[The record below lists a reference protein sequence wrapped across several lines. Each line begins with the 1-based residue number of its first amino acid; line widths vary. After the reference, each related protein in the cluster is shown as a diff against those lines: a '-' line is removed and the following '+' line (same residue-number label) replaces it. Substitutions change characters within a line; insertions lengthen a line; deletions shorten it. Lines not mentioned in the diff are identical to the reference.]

1 MPELKPAL
9 YLVATPIGHL
19 DDLSAR
25 ARQVLAQADLVCA
38 EDTRHYRHLL
48 QAAQIEPTAQRLL
61 SVHAHNE
68 AAQTDQVLQALS
80 LGQRVAVVTDA
91 GTPGIADPGQRLVDA
106 AWTHGYAVVPIPGAS
121 AMAAAFSVC
130 GFLPEDDRPW
140 SFWGFLPARPHERKK
155 RLQAMQSV
163 GGICLAFESP
173 HRLEASL
180 EDCIAVLGGATPALL
195 AKEMTKRFETLWRGP
210 LAALYEARRAKTE
223 EDPQAHKGEYVLVFA
238 NPRRATP
245 APIITRMPTASIALG
260 NEASDVPAVKM
271 DDAWQPW
278 IAALS
283 EAMPKTAAAKV
294 IARATGLTR
303 QQAYATL
310 LRGPDTEG

>member
-25 ARQVLAQADLVCA
+25 ARQVLAEADLVCA

-48 QAAQIEPTAQRLL
+48 QAAQIQPEAQRLL

-68 AAQTDQVLQALS
+68 AAQTDAVLKALG

-106 AWTHGYAVVPIPGAS
+106 AWAHGYTVVPIPGPS
-121 AMAAAFSVC
+121 AMAAAFSIC

-155 RLQAMQSV
+155 RLESMRAV

-180 EDCIAVLGGATPALL
+180 EDCIEVLGEATPALL

-210 LAALYEARRAKTE
+210 LSSLYAKRRATTQ

-238 NPRRATP
+238 IRPRASATTGNQGDS
-245 APIITRMPTASIALG
+245 AGTDIIH
-260 NEASDVPAVKM
+260 E
-271 DDAWQPW
+271 AWQPW
-278 IAALS
+278 IDAL
-283 EAMPKTAAAKV
+283 ADALPKTAAAKV

-303 QQAYATL
+303 QEAYATL
-310 LRGPDTEG
+310 MRGQERED

>member
-1 MPELKPAL
+1 M
-9 YLVATPIGHL
+9 ATPIGHL

-48 QAAQIEPTAQRLL
+48 QAAQIQPMAQRLL

-68 AAQTDQVLQALS
+68 AAQTDAVLQALG

-106 AWTHGYAVVPIPGAS
+106 AWTHGYTVVPIPGAS

-155 RLQAMQSV
+155 RLQAMRSV

-180 EDCIAVLGGATPALL
+180 ADCIAVLGGTTPALL

-210 LAALYEARRAKTE
+210 LTALYEKRRAKTE

-238 NPRRATP
+238 IPPRAAPTP
-245 APIITRMPTASIALG
+245 LALG
-260 NEASDVPAVKM
+260 HEASASADPVNE
-271 DDAWQPW
+271 AWQPW
-278 IAALS
+278 IEALA
-283 EAMPKTAAAKV
+283 EALPKAAAAKV
-294 IARATGLTR
+294 ISRATGLTR

-310 LRGPDTEG
+310 MRGDETEG

>member
-48 QAAQIEPTAQRLL
+48 QAAQIQPGAQRLL

-68 AAQTDQVLQALS
+68 AAQTDAVLQALG

-106 AWTHGYAVVPIPGAS
+106 AWTHGYTVVPIPGAS

-155 RLQAMQSV
+155 RLQAMRSV
-163 GGICLAFESP
+163 GGVCLAFESP

-180 EDCIAVLGGATPALL
+180 ADCIAVLGGATPALL

-210 LAALYEARRAKTE
+210 LTALYERRRAKTE

-238 NPRRATP
+238 IPPRAAP
-245 APIITRMPTASIALG
+245 APVVLG
-260 NEASDVPAVKM
+260 QGESESTERVNDVNE
-271 DDAWQPW
+271 AWQPW
-278 IAALS
+278 IDALA
-283 EAMPKTAAAKV
+283 EVLPKAAAAKV

-310 LRGPDTEG
+310 MRGNETEG